1 MQDVLSP
8 LMPADYHFLIG
19 IIEGPISLTDDLG
32 LRALLAAVEKDDNE
46 ETRAVLN
53 QRLER
58 EIRYVGSADL
68 AYAFRYATGREAG
81 EPARNIGGP
90 GLRAGRC
97 SVDRHC
103 PCLWPCECRASHRG
117 TPAELRKP
125 VRDAAQPVAEGHD
138 GQHGREILDC
148 DHF

>member
-46 ETRAVLN
+46 ETRAALN

-81 EPARNIGGP
+81 VPFSEIVRNVAKTVKIKLSPLGTDREVLETLVQEYATKQFARLSPEEQQQLLESLGVYRD
-90 GLRAGRC
+90 RA
-97 SVDRHC
+97 
-103 PCLWPCECRASHRG
+103 ASF
-117 TPAELRKP
+117 LKK
-125 VRDAAQPVAEGHD
+125 
-138 GQHGREILDC
+138 
-148 DHF
+148 